1 MSVMFNLN
9 CETLEQPP
17 RDSLYPS
24 RLIGIEILIKKKI
37 FQQLLYSVIQIYSS
51 SILNISLV
59 KEIKREWKIVEEWKD
74 IENDFYTND
83 SLNDNL

>member
-1 MSVMFNLN
+1 M
-9 CETLEQPP
+9 
-17 RDSLYPS
+17 
-24 RLIGIEILIKKKI
+24 KKNI

-74 IENDFYTND
+74 IENDFYAND
-83 SLNDNL
+83 SLNDNLESEL

>member
-1 MSVMFNLN
+1 M
-9 CETLEQPP
+9 
-17 RDSLYPS
+17 
-24 RLIGIEILIKKKI
+24 KKKI

-59 KEIKREWKIVEEWKD
+59 KEIKREWKTVEEWKD

-83 SLNDNL
+83 SLNDDLESEI